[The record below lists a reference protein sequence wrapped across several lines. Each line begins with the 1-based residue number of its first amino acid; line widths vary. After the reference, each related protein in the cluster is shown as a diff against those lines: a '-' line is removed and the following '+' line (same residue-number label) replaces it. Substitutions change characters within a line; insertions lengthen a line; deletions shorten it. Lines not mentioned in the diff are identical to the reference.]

1 MTELRALSAALF
13 GPHLNT
19 VFTMVSEEGLEIA
32 ATLVACNEHPR
43 NTMRGTLRTAFDLL
57 LECPAEEVPHFN
69 GASFTI
75 GHPAVESFGP
85 VYVERINPATPAG
98 ADTAVFQI
106 IFN

>member
-1 MTELRALSAALF
+1 MTELRTLSAALF

-32 ATLVACNEHPR
+32 ATLVACTEHPR

-57 LECPAEEVPHFN
+57 LECPAEGLPHFN
-69 GASFTI
+69 GAPFTLT
-75 GHPAVESFGP
+75 HPVVESFGP

-98 ADTAVFQI
+98 SDTAVFQI